1 MDTDILPLFHI
12 LKLLAKHQ
20 SCAINV
26 ARLPTKSFL
35 SVSRSMAPDGAVEL
49 RTTDEGKEKMSLFV
63 FLQNV
68 DLKGS
73 LGGKKDSSTFLTDG

>member
-1 MDTDILPLFHI
+1 
-12 LKLLAKHQ
+12 
-20 SCAINV
+20 
-26 ARLPTKSFL
+26 
-35 SVSRSMAPDGAVEL
+35 MAPDGAVEL